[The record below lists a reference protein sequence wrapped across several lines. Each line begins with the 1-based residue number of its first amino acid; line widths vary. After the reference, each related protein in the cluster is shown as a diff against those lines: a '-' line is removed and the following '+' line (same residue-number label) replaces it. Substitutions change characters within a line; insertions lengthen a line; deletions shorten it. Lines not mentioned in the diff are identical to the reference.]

1 MNSMLVDFG
10 ARAKMAPAIR
20 IRRTRQHR
28 CGGNHRICLSDL
40 TARDKGRYMLLTS
53 WLDYRIDAG
62 WKNRTDRSAPVHA
75 D

>member
-10 ARAKMAPAIR
+10 ARAKNGTGHSES
-20 IRRTRQHR
+20 RRTRQHR

-40 TARDKGRYMLLTS
+40 TARDKGRYCCLTS

-62 WKNRTDRSAPVHA
+62 
-75 D
+75 